1 MKERNHTN
9 VDSVKSMSMKKRK
22 YSNVVFAIQNLVRA
36 PKLQF
41 MKKYK
46 KFSSCEGIKKRK
58 HSNVVY

>member
-22 YSNVVFAIQNLVRA
+22 YSNVVFSIQNLVRA

-41 MKKYK
+41 MK
-46 KFSSCEGIKKRK
+46 ERNIE
-58 HSNVVY
+58 NVTRVKVL